1 MKTAK
6 DSNEKYHS
14 SPGISASGLKTIY
27 KKSVYHY
34 LNRKPF
40 ESKSMAF
47 GTAVHTAL
55 LEPDNFNKEYY
66 VLHNIDRRTKA
77 GKEQFAAAEKLAKNK
92 IMLPGQ
98 DKERI
103 DAINKNFKKSTLAQ
117 YYSKGQ
123 IELSHYGEF
132 QGANVRIRP
141 DVLNRHKDFI
151 ADVKTCQ
158 DNSPK
163 AFKNDVYKYSYH
175 LQAAFY
181 MDMLEINHFR
191 FITVQSTYPF
201 TVEVYALSEEMIEQ
215 GRLAWKQAF
224 ADYQMYLETGVIP
237 SYNWYQYAND
247 GSYLL

>member
-77 GKEQFAAAEKLAKNK
+77 GKEQFAAAEKLARNK
-92 IMLPGQ
+92 VMLPGQ

-123 IELSHYGEF
+123 IELSHYGEY

-181 MDMLEINHFR
+181 MDMLEINFKRRNDRTRAFSLEASICRLSNVFR
-191 FITVQSTYPF
+191 
-201 TVEVYALSEEMIEQ
+201 
-215 GRLAWKQAF
+215 
-224 ADYQMYLETGVIP
+224 
-237 SYNWYQYAND
+237 NWCYTK
-247 GSYLL
+247 L

>member
-14 SPGISASGLKTIY
+14 SPGISASGLKVIH

-34 LNRKPF
+34 LNQKPF

-77 GKEQFAAAEKLAKNK
+77 GKEQYAAAEKLARNK
-92 IMLPGQ
+92 VMLPSQ

-103 DAINKNFKKSTLAQ
+103 DRINENFKKNTLAQ

-123 IELSHYGEF
+123 IELSHYGEYHN
-132 QGANVRIRP
+132 ASVRIRP

-163 AFKNDVYKYSYH
+163 AFKNDVYKYAYH

-181 MDMLEINHFR
+181 MDMLQINNFR

-215 GRLAWKQAF
+215 GRNAWKQAF
-224 ADYQMYLETGVIP
+224 LDYEMYLETGVVP
-237 SYNWYQYAND
+237 SYNWHQYAND